1 MMHPINEFY
10 LGLRKTTAF
19 DYALEDLWALPHSII
34 SVQYFY
40 IEWLFPVD
48 HASKWN
54 KTVPTLHGDDL
65 LFFQSN
71 LEIQQK
77 FLTSF
82 DKIMHHF
89 GIERIGNQVFA
100 TDALKARDYWLKE
113 VGHQEKKISRIMRSL
128 AWCGQLD
135 LAKNLQSLA
144 LRLIVQKGHL
154 KPNTLYIWQHL
165 LDDLQGDLGE
175 NARPVH
181 LMTP

>member
-1 MMHPINEFY
+1 MHPINEFY

-19 DYALEDLWALPHSII
+19 DCTLEDLWELPPSMIG
-34 SVQYFY
+34 VQYFY

-54 KTVPTLHGDDL
+54 RTVPTLHGDDL
-65 LFFQSN
+65 LFFQTHP
-71 LEIQQK
+71 EIQQK

-82 DKIMHHF
+82 DRIMHHF

-100 TDALKARDYWLKE
+100 NDTLKLRDYWLKE

-128 AWCGQLD
+128 AWCGQLE
-135 LAKNLQSLA
+135 LAKSLQALA
-144 LRLIVQKGHL
+144 LELIVQKGHL

-165 LDDLQGDLGE
+165 LDDLQDGLD
-175 NARPVH
+175 NQAYPVH

>member
-1 MMHPINEFY
+1 MHPINEFY

-19 DYALEDLWALPHSII
+19 DCTLEDLWALPPSMIG
-34 SVQYFY
+34 VQYFY

-54 KTVPTLHGDDL
+54 RTVPTLHGDDL

-71 LEIQQK
+71 PEIQQK

-82 DKIMHHF
+82 DKIMHYF
-89 GIERIGNQVFA
+89 GIERVGNQVFA
-100 TDALKARDYWLKE
+100 NDTLKTRDYWLKE

-128 AWCGQLD
+128 AWCGQLE
-135 LAKNLQSLA
+135 LAKSLQALA
-144 LRLIVQKGHL
+144 LELIVQKGHL

-165 LDDLQGDLGE
+165 LDDLQDGLDSQ
-175 NARPVH
+175 AHPVH

>member
-1 MMHPINEFY
+1 MHPINEFY

-19 DYALEDLWALPHSII
+19 DCTLEDLWALPPSMIG
-34 SVQYFY
+34 VQYFY

-54 KTVPTLHGDDL
+54 RTVPTLHGDDL

-71 LEIQQK
+71 PEIQQK

-82 DKIMHHF
+82 DKIMHYF
-89 GIERIGNQVFA
+89 GIERVGNQVFA
-100 TDALKARDYWLKE
+100 NDTLKTRDYWLKE

-128 AWCGQLD
+128 AWCGQLE
-135 LAKNLQSLA
+135 LAKSLQALA
-144 LRLIVQKGHL
+144 LELIVQKGHL

-165 LDDLQGDLGE
+165 LDDLQDGLD
-175 NARPVH
+175 NQAHPVH

>member
-1 MMHPINEFY
+1 MHPINEFY

-19 DYALEDLWALPHSII
+19 DCTLEDLWALPPSMIG
-34 SVQYFY
+34 VQYFY

-54 KTVPTLHGDDL
+54 RTVPTLHGDDL

-71 LEIQQK
+71 PEIQQK

-82 DKIMHHF
+82 DKIMHYF
-89 GIERIGNQVFA
+89 GIERVSNQVFA
-100 TDALKARDYWLKE
+100 NDTLKARGYWLKE

-128 AWCGQLD
+128 AWCGQLE
-135 LAKNLQSLA
+135 LAKSLQALA
-144 LRLIVQKGHL
+144 LELIVQKGHL

-165 LDDLQGDLGE
+165 LDDLQDGLDK
-175 NARPVH
+175 NAHPVH